1 MKKDMQTKADTKIIR
16 LRTFLVF
23 CVTFFITVGC
33 IYLVNE
39 NQEKREKLKAS
50 YTAETTVGKVE
61 AQLNKYLAESELMK
75 RIIQEKHEIT
85 DEEFSELSRLMQDEN
100 YVISA
105 HELAKDGTVSQ
116 VYPLEGNEEAIGLD
130 MLRDSERKAAANLA
144 KDSGEY
150 TIAGPFNLVQGG
162 VGALLFDPIYTNDEN
177 GKEQFWG
184 FSILVVN
191 WERFIEETELSKLEQ
206 AGYHYQIW
214 KKDLDT
220 GEKIV
225 IAESDNRSMKNSM
238 EVACS
243 VPNDTWYF
251 EIVPENGW
259 VSSIQKSL
267 TVIIAIAIAI
277 LLAEGYLQVGM
288 RRYREYI
295 HEKELEKAAEEARIA
310 SEAKTRFL
318 FNMSHDIRTPM
329 NAIIG
334 FSDLLE
340 KHIDDRVKVTEYI
353 KKIKASSSFLLSLI
367 NYVLEM
373 ARIESGEAELK
384 TEVGCF
390 KDLVNSLQ
398 AVFEPE
404 IKKKNLKYSCILNS
418 DHPYVV
424 CDPTKVRE
432 ILLNI
437 ISNSIKYTPAGGS
450 ITVDISEFHHSK
462 DGYTFFKIVVA
473 DTGIGMSEE
482 YLPHI
487 FEEFTRERTS
497 TESHVTGTGL
507 GLPIVKSLVDLMG
520 GTINVES
527 KIGQGTRTTIVLSFP
542 AATEEQIQTKRSGQS
557 GKKFSSLK
565 GKRILLAEDNALNAE
580 IAMELLKENGLEAEH
595 VQDGVECVKI
605 LKKKPEGYY
614 DLILM
619 DIQMPHMDGYEA
631 TKAIRTLDDS
641 KSRIPIVAMTANAF
655 EEDRQKAFEVGMNG
669 HIAKPIDIN
678 ILFSTLSEVLEEA

>member
-1 MKKDMQTKADTKIIR
+1 MQTKADTKIIR

-277 LLAEGYLQVGM
+277 LLAEGYLQVEM

-353 KKIKASSSFLLSLI
+353 EKIKASSSFLLSLI

-390 KDLVNSLQ
+390 KNLVNSLQ

-542 AATEEQIQTKRSGQS
+542 AATEEQIQTKQSGQS

-678 ILFSTLSEVLEEA
+678 ILFSTLSEVLGKS